1 MIEKANIV
9 AKPVVTAT

>member
-1 MIEKANIV
+1 MIEKANIM